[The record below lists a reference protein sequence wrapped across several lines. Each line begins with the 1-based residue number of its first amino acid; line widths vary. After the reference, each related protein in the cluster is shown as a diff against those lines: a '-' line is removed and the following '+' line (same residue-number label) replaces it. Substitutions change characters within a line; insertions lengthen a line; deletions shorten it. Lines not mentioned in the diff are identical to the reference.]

1 MLPVIHRRTN
11 SCYCPVVL
19 LLSRV
24 TLRSKQFA
32 QKLQKNV
39 HSMHPIQFALQ
50 SLFTQNP
57 TTTKSN
63 INLIPCCDEA
73 SRSTK
78 PFMTNNAN
86 ACTLLALPHRCQC
99 QSMWISHQTNRK
111 KLTERNSYKY
121 PTTIKLRIRLIFLS
135 PFLEL
140 FIKVKRTRMI
150 IKHL

>member
-1 MLPVIHRRTN
+1 
-11 SCYCPVVL
+11 
-19 LLSRV
+19 
-24 TLRSKQFA
+24 
-32 QKLQKNV
+32 
-39 HSMHPIQFALQ
+39 MHPIQFALQ

-86 ACTLLALPHRCQC
+86 ACTLLALPHHCQC
-99 QSMWISHQTNRK
+99 QSMWIFHQTNRK

-121 PTTIKLRIRLIFLS
+121 PTTIKLRIRLILLS
-135 PFLEL
+135 PFLAL
-140 FIKVKRTRMI
+140 FIKVKRTRLKIKTSVAATFHSYNNLSHLQILYLI
-150 IKHL
+150 IWKWVVCTNLRF